1 MKIYL
6 LVIATALISLASHA
20 NSQPE
25 AQTVN
30 ESNIMNPGSE
40 WLSHGRTYREQ
51 RFSPLDS
58 VNRDNVDELDLVW
71 SFKFDT
77 ARGMEAT
84 PIVHDGVIYVSTG
97 WSHVHAIDARSGEE
111 LWHYD
116 CLLYT
121 SPRPRDS

>member
-6 LVIATALISLASHA
+6 LVIASVLVSLSVPADTGS
-20 NSQPE
+20 SP
-25 AQTVN
+25 QTVN
-30 ESNIMNPGSE
+30 ESSIMNPGGE
-40 WLSHGRTYREQ
+40 WLSYGRTYREQ

-84 PIVHDGVIYVSTG
+84 PIVHDGVIYISTG

-111 LWHYD
+111 IWHYD
-116 CLLYT
+116 GT
-121 SPRPRDS
+121 RRFK